1 LWNIEHVPKDFL
13 HVLTQ
18 ITSKKIYIIKITL
31 IFLNDFKIDIIT
43 LFDISASLNCI
54 KEWIVSKWF
63 SQSTFEKHFAA
74 NNTILVIE
82 YKTQE

>member
-1 LWNIEHVPKDFL
+1 M
-13 HVLTQ
+13 
-18 ITSKKIYIIKITL
+18 
-31 IFLNDFKIDIIT
+31 FLNDFKIDIIT